1 MAFNLATMLPSSAK
15 RLLRTFLRGLNR
27 FSNWLKLQS
36 KISRIKIKRIFFA
49 PPIPAVAGGSL
60 NLHLGCG
67 NINHINFINIDGYPY
82 PHVHYV
88 QTIDHLPQF
97 KDGSVD
103 LIYASHCLEHFRYS
117 QTGGVL
123 KEWHRV
129 LRKGGVLRL
138 SIPDFDKLVEIY
150 KVHDQDPDVILPQL
164 MGGQDNAYNFHYTA
178 LNIVNLSRL
187 LRSAGFSR
195 IELWQ
200 PGSCDLTTFDDF
212 SIYKK
217 EVAGQLYE
225 VSLNI
230 EAIK

>member
-1 MAFNLATMLPSSAK
+1 MAFSLANMLSFSAK
-15 RLLRTFLRGLNR
+15 RLLRFLWRRLNR
-27 FSNWLKLQS
+27 FSNWLILQS
-36 KISRIKIKRIFFA
+36 KISRIRIKRIFFA
-49 PPIPAVAGGSL
+49 PPIPVEAGGSL

-67 NINHINFINIDGYPY
+67 NIDHKEFINIDGYPH

-88 QTIDHLPQF
+88 QNIGRLPQF
-97 KDGSVD
+97 KDCSVD
-103 LIYASHCLEHFRYS
+103 LIYASHCLEHFFYA
-117 QTGGVL
+117 QTSDVL
-123 KEWHRV
+123 KEWQRV
-129 LRKGGVLRL
+129 LRKGGILRL

-150 KVHDQDPDVILPQL
+150 GLHHQDPDVILPQL
-164 MGGQDNAYNFHYTA
+164 MGGQDNVYNFHYTA

-200 PGSCDLTTFDDF
+200 PGSGNLTTFDDF
-212 SIYKK
+212 STYKK
-217 EVAGQLYE
+217 EVGGRLYE

>member
-1 MAFNLATMLPSSAK
+1 M
-15 RLLRTFLRGLNR
+15 
-27 FSNWLKLQS
+27 
-36 KISRIKIKRIFFA
+36 
-49 PPIPAVAGGSL
+49 
-60 NLHLGCG
+60 HLGCG
-67 NINHINFINIDGYPY
+67 NIDHIKFINIDGYPH

-88 QTIDHLPQF
+88 QTIDRLPQF

-103 LIYASHCLEHFRYS
+103 LIYASHCLEHFCYT
-117 QTGGVL
+117 QTGDVL
-123 KEWHRV
+123 KEWQRV

-150 KVHDQDPDVILPQL
+150 RIHNQDPDVILPQL
-164 MGGQDNAYNFHYTA
+164 MGGQDNTYNFHYTA

-187 LRSAGFSR
+187 LRSAGFAR
-195 IELWQ
+195 IELWH
-200 PGSCDLTTFDDF
+200 PGSDDLTTLDDF
-212 SIYKK
+212 STYKK

>member
-15 RLLRTFLRGLNR
+15 RLLQSFWRGLKR
-27 FSNWLKLQS
+27 FSDRLKLLS
-36 KISRIKIKRIFFA
+36 KISRVKIKRIFFA
-49 PPIPAVAGGSL
+49 PPIPVEAGGSL

-67 NINHINFINIDGYPY
+67 NIDHKKFINIDGYPH

-103 LIYASHCLEHFRYS
+103 LIYASHCLEHFYYA
-117 QTGGVL
+117 QTRDVL
-123 KEWHRV
+123 KEWQRV

-150 KVHDQDPDVILPQL
+150 RVHDQDPDVILPQL
-164 MGGQDNAYNFHYTA
+164 MGGQDNVYNFHYTA

-187 LRSAGFSR
+187 LRTAGFSR

-200 PGSCDLTTFDDF
+200 PGSGNLTTFDDF
-212 SIYKK
+212 STYKK